1 MIHMI
6 LATGGTRDRTLKYKT
21 LLAARKAAVK
31 ALGTDH
37 PRMDPDGYAVG
48 VQGDCLFFREGCT
61 AESIFP
67 KLCKH
72 PKTTIKQHHRIRRAG
87 SQEIIAEAE
96 IVVCLTCYHS
106 MGTVY
111 TTWDKEKSFEA
122 GLGEHFEEAAR
133 KALGHA

>member
-6 LATGGTRDRTLKYKT
+6 LATGSGRDRNLKYKT
-21 LLAARKAAVK
+21 LLGARKAAAK
-31 ALGTDH
+31 DLGTDH

-48 VQGDCLFFREGCT
+48 VKGDCLFFREGCS

-72 PKTTIKQHHRIRRAG
+72 PKTTIKQHHYIRREG

-111 TTWDKEKSFEA
+111 TTGDKEKPFEA
-122 GLGEHFEEAAR
+122 ALGVHFEDAAR
-133 KALGHA
+133 KALDA